1 MISLLTNIWVTTQLY
16 PTFLKYKPSIMKTIF
31 LNLKAKTM
39 KKLLFII
46 STIGFITVMSCK
58 KEEIENAPNTSST
71 VTVDSTK
78 WIMGTNGKMDTIV
91 NLKPKTT
98 GNMAFKISNNSLC
111 QSHIIGLTIKVNGA
125 IMLEA
130 NRTYSDTL
138 AYKFPVKTTDA
149 VSVQTKLV
157 QSTTAIKCI
166 TLGRAD
172 CIVTE

>member
-1 MISLLTNIWVTTQLY
+1 
-16 PTFLKYKPSIMKTIF
+16 MKTIF

-58 KEEIENAPNTSST
+58 KEDNVNATNTSST
-71 VTVDSTK
+71 VTAD
-78 WIMGTNGKMDTIV
+78 WIMGTNGKMDTTV
-91 NLKPKTT
+91 NLKPKTK

-111 QSHIIGLTIKVNGA
+111 QSHIIGLTIKINGT
-125 IMLEA
+125 IILEA

-138 AYKFPVKTTDA
+138 AYKFSVKTTDA

-166 TLGRAD
+166 SLGRAD
-172 CIVTE
+172 CMVTE